1 MESFHLNRTE
11 TPFTMDVATL
21 YSLRHAPRDSLSQS
35 IQDIISRLK
44 ISFKP
49 AYRRPPIKH
58 RVQPEDWRANVL
70 ADVHRKVRE
79 KDDPDY
85 DEVNAFINKLTKQTY
100 TKMIASILE
109 KLEKRDAMFRL
120 RVTTLLFDRGICQT
134 FYASLMADAYAD
146 IAKIHPDA
154 LQDLLTQVAMF
165 DTLYATTNVT
175 IVPLHTDPGY
185 NDAIIA
191 WTKQKEK
198 KRAFAVYAAEL
209 HSRSLLPESV
219 MATFVQTVADDLM
232 ESIRQPKSAPTEEHV
247 DALVRFMFAVAA
259 KVPVAKERAKQVLGI
274 PKAETPCLNMKSRF
288 KLDDSLKL

>member
-1 MESFHLNRTE
+1 
-11 TPFTMDVATL
+11 MDVQSV
-21 YSLRHAPRDSLSQS
+21 YSMRHIPRDPLSQT

-49 AYRRPPIKH
+49 AYRRPPQKH
-58 RVQPEDWRANVL
+58 RVQPEDWRVNVL

-134 FYASLMADAYAD
+134 FYAALMADAYSD
-146 IAKIHPDA
+146 IAKVHPDA

-165 DTLYATTNVT
+165 DTLYATSNVT
-175 IVPLHTDPGY
+175 IVPATTDAGY
-185 NDAIIA
+185 NEAIIA

-219 MATFVQTVADDLM
+219 MSTFVQTVADDLM
-232 ESIRQPKSAPTEEHV
+232 ESVRQPKTPPTEEHV
-247 DALVRFMFAVAA
+247 DALVRFMFAVAS
-259 KVPVAKERAKQVLGI
+259 KVPVAKERAKLVIGI
-274 PKAETPCLNMKSRF
+274 PKTETPCLNMKSRF
-288 KLDDSLKL
+288 KLEDCIKL